1 MRVEEFLQASAP
13 LPRRKDRSW
22 WRATSASPMRSSK
35 RAAASLAS
43 SLAAGGI
50 VRGDRVLV
58 FMNNCWEAAVSL
70 YAILK
75 AGATAVPVNPSTKAD
90 KLAYMIGNCE
100 AAGILTQGKLLSVPV
115 GSTQDCATATVRRRD
130 DIQRRRS
137 R

>member
-1 MRVEEFLQASAP
+1 MRVEEFLQASARFHGAKTA
-13 LPRRKDRSW
+13 LVAGD
-22 WRATSASPMRSSK
+22 K
-35 RAAASLAS
+35 RFTYAQFEAAAASLAS

-100 AAGILTQGKLLSVPV
+100 AAGILTQGKLLSVLSEARRIAPRPLFV
-115 GSTQDCATATVRRRD
+115 AAT

>member
-1 MRVEEFLQASAP
+1 MRVEEFLQASARFHGAKTA
-13 LPRRKDRSW
+13 LVAGD
-22 WRATSASPMRSSK
+22 K
-35 RAAASLAS
+35 RFTYAQFEAAAASLAS

-75 AGATAVPVNPSTKAD
+75 AGATAVPVNPSTKGRQACLYD
-90 KLAYMIGNCE
+90 RKLRGGRHSDTRQ
-100 AAGILTQGKLLSVPV
+100 AAVCPV